1 MASFAPVAL
10 TFFIRALGVAIFALV
25 FLSVSARLVVAAD
38 LSLATLHRATPLRI
52 IDGDTFVV
60 RIEIWSDIFI
70 TPHIRL
76 RGVDAPELPPRSR
89 CAGERISGERAKARL
104 RILVGEGVILR
115 NASGQKDR
123 YGRVL
128 TEVIIDKPF
137 ASARK
142 LVGRSISRQLL
153 KEGLAIPYATPA
165 NEKQSHWCR

>member
-1 MASFAPVAL
+1 MASFALVAL
-10 TFFIRALGVAIFALV
+10 SFFTRALGVAIFATA
-25 FLSVSARLVVAAD
+25 FLSASVTPAPAAD
-38 LSLATLHRATPLRI
+38 LSVATLHRATPLRI

-89 CAGERISGERAKARL
+89 CAGEGIAAERAKARL

-115 NASGQKDR
+115 DASRRKDR

-128 TEVIIDKPF
+128 TEVIIDKPS

-142 LVGRSISRQLL
+142 LVGRSIGQQLL
-153 KEGLAIPYATPA
+153 KEGLVIPYADSD
-165 NEKQSHWCR
+165 NEKRSHWCR